1 MALAEAGLT
10 SASSVKSPGPDK
22 QPLNLNVFGGK
33 ALQLP
38 NINLPIVKNGPG
50 QPGLLDIGGAVG
62 ALNSYAAAQAAAG
75 KAAAGAITDS
85 GSIDPSAAQ
94 DPSKNIN
101 AKIDLRVL
109 LDQLGLDTAHQ
120 LISTAEVD
128 ANALS
133 SSINATK
140 KPITAADTS
149 YAFADAH
156 ARLQLPPVAALTG
169 LLTSGLDQLKTPI
182 NAVIGDTGAL
192 NTALKAALAALNV
205 DLVVA
210 SLKTTGSTVSITGT
224 DAVVAALAASLPTKI
239 VSKNGGVTLDLTTG
253 LADVDVA
260 KIYNATGGAKDLNGL
275 PPNTDVLDD
284 KMVEALVNGVAD
296 VADAVIEKLNTGLK
310 DALLNNLK
318 LTIDLAAKVD
328 LVGGVASANTS
339 INITGTLAQFTGVTG
354 AGDPTITA
362 TDLSI
367 KPPLLPPVNIPAGT
381 IVNALKPVLLTALKT
396 VLGTAIDGLN
406 TTLTANPGPIQAIVE
421 PIVKAAGD
429 ALSPA
434 FQAIKKVARLIINDQ
449 PTLDGRPA
457 DIASPTAYSVRALT
471 LVLFPGGLPGFPTP
485 PAPGGGQVPDP
496 RDGLA
501 RVSISSSTADFGA
514 AAAAPALAVNPASV
528 PAGGKTSVTGTGWA
542 TGTPV
547 SVQLKDPSGA
557 NVGAPVSVTPNADGS
572 LPATDLPVPAGSAA
586 GAYTVVGTQGTTP
599 PVSTPLTVTA
609 AATPTIKA
617 DPTSVPAGGKTS
629 VTGTGW
635 DPASPVSVQL
645 KDAAGANVGSP
656 VSITPGADGSLPA
669 TDLPVPAGTK
679 AGDYTVVGTQGS
691 NTQTAPLTVTDA
703 AAPTIKA
710 DPASVPAGTKTSVT
724 GTGWTPGTPVS
735 VQLTDP
741 AGAAVGTPVSI
752 TPAADGS
759 LPATDLPVP
768 ATATPGA
775 YTVVGTQ
782 GTAKQS
788 APLTVTAA
796 VVPTIKANP
805 TSVPAG
811 GKTSVTGTGWDPAS
825 PVSVQLKD
833 AAGAN
838 VGSPVSITPGAD
850 GSLPATD
857 LPVPAGTKAG
867 DYTVVGTQGSNT
879 QTAPLTVTDAA
890 APTIKADPAS
900 VPAGTKTSVTGTG
913 WTPGTPVSVQLTDPA
928 GAAVGTPVSIT
939 PAADGSLPAT
949 DLPVPA
955 TATPGAYTVVGTQGS
970 NTQSAPLTVTA
981 AVNPA
986 LKADPTSVP
995 AGKKTSITGTGW
1007 DPAQPVKLQL
1017 TDPAGQPVGN
1027 PVTVTP
1033 TADGALPATDL
1044 PVPATAVPGK
1054 DTVVGTQGT
1063 DTTST
1068 PLTVTAAVN
1077 PALKV
1082 DPTSVPAGG
1091 KTSVTGTGWDPA
1103 QPVKVQ
1109 LTDKDGKP
1117 VGDPVN
1123 VTPAADGSL
1132 PATDLPVPATATP
1145 GDYTVVGTQGTD
1157 TTSTPL
1163 TVTAATTPAL
1173 TVNPTSVP
1181 AGKKTS
1187 VTGTGWT
1194 PGTPVSVQLKDP
1206 SGANV
1211 GAPVS
1216 ITPAADG
1223 ALPATDLPVPADA
1236 KPGNDTVVG
1245 TQGATTTSTPLTVTP
1260 ADGTASS
1267 NTNASASASASANA
1281 DSKANAAAQAAA
1293 QAAANADATSTASA
1307 AANTAA
1313 NAAAKSAANA
1323 NATANASADATSA
1336 ANAQAQAAA
1345 TAAANSA
1352 AQSDTNATASAA
1364 ATANANAA
1372 SKAAATANSSTN
1384 ASAAAAANAN
1394 ATANANANASASAA
1408 ASANA
1413 DSKANAAA
1421 QAAAQA
1427 AANADATSTASAAAN
1442 TAANAAAKSAATAN
1456 ATANASADATSAA
1469 NASAQAAATAAA
1481 NSAAQSDSNAKASA
1495 AANAN
1500 ASAAASAASNANSS
1514 NNASSAAAANASSN
1528 ADGNASGIK
1537 VTIDR
1542 NLVNKGANVVLKVTG
1557 TGFKATEKVAG
1568 VLFSEQSPL
1577 GSQVAD
1583 ANGQVVFTFNS
1594 QNLELGDHTVTLTS
1608 TVDAAKTGSVSFK
1621 VVPAGAGNVNASGS
1635 SNGSGD
1641 GLANTGSND
1650 PTSIFV
1656 GAGIALLLGAALVSI
1671 AVSRKRRGTEIG
1683 S

>member
-833 AAGAN
+833 PSGAN
-838 VGSPVSITPGAD
+838 VGA
-850 GSLPATD
+850 
-857 LPVPAGTKAG
+857 PVP
-867 DYTVVGTQGSNT
+867 V
-879 QTAPLTVTDAA
+879 
-890 APTIKADPAS
+890 
-900 VPAGTKTSVTGTG
+900 
-913 WTPGTPVSVQLTDPA
+913 
-928 GAAVGTPVSIT
+928 T

-1245 TQGATTTSTPLTVTP
+1245 THGATTTSTPLTVTP

>member
-156 ARLQLPPVAALTG
+156 ARLHLPPVAALTG

-833 AAGAN
+833 PSGAN
-838 VGSPVSITPGAD
+838 VGA
-850 GSLPATD
+850 
-857 LPVPAGTKAG
+857 PVP
-867 DYTVVGTQGSNT
+867 V
-879 QTAPLTVTDAA
+879 
-890 APTIKADPAS
+890 
-900 VPAGTKTSVTGTG
+900 
-913 WTPGTPVSVQLTDPA
+913 
-928 GAAVGTPVSIT
+928 T

-986 LKADPTSVP
+986 LTADPTSVP

>member
-1 MALAEAGLT
+1 MSGAVAASLLALPLAGSAQAIQSPSGDPVEARGSIVGAFLGGMALAEAGLT

-838 VGSPVSITPGAD
+838 VGSPVS
-850 GSLPATD
+850 
-857 LPVPAGTKAG
+857 
-867 DYTVVGTQGSNT
+867 
-879 QTAPLTVTDAA
+879 
-890 APTIKADPAS
+890 
-900 VPAGTKTSVTGTG
+900 
-913 WTPGTPVSVQLTDPA
+913 
-928 GAAVGTPVSIT
+928 
-939 PAADGSLPAT
+939 
-949 DLPVPA
+949 
-955 TATPGAYTVVGTQGS
+955 
-970 NTQSAPLTVTA
+970 
-981 AVNPA
+981 
-986 LKADPTSVP
+986 
-995 AGKKTSITGTGW
+995 
-1007 DPAQPVKLQL
+1007 
-1017 TDPAGQPVGN
+1017 
-1027 PVTVTP
+1027 
-1033 TADGALPATDL
+1033 
-1044 PVPATAVPGK
+1044 
-1054 DTVVGTQGT
+1054 
-1063 DTTST
+1063 
-1068 PLTVTAAVN
+1068 
-1077 PALKV
+1077 
-1082 DPTSVPAGG
+1082 
-1091 KTSVTGTGWDPA
+1091 
-1103 QPVKVQ
+1103 
-1109 LTDKDGKP
+1109 
-1117 VGDPVN
+1117 
-1123 VTPAADGSL
+1123 
-1132 PATDLPVPATATP
+1132 
-1145 GDYTVVGTQGTD
+1145 
-1157 TTSTPL
+1157 
-1163 TVTAATTPAL
+1163 
-1173 TVNPTSVP
+1173 
-1181 AGKKTS
+1181 
-1187 VTGTGWT
+1187 
-1194 PGTPVSVQLKDP
+1194 
-1206 SGANV
+1206 
-1211 GAPVS
+1211 
-1216 ITPAADG
+1216 
-1223 ALPATDLPVPADA
+1223 
-1236 KPGNDTVVG
+1236 
-1245 TQGATTTSTPLTVTP
+1245 
-1260 ADGTASS
+1260 
-1267 NTNASASASASANA
+1267 
-1281 DSKANAAAQAAA
+1281 
-1293 QAAANADATSTASA
+1293 
-1307 AANTAA
+1307 
-1313 NAAAKSAANA
+1313 
-1323 NATANASADATSA
+1323 
-1336 ANAQAQAAA
+1336 
-1345 TAAANSA
+1345 
-1352 AQSDTNATASAA
+1352 
-1364 ATANANAA
+1364 
-1372 SKAAATANSSTN
+1372 
-1384 ASAAAAANAN
+1384 
-1394 ATANANANASASAA
+1394 
-1408 ASANA
+1408 
-1413 DSKANAAA
+1413 
-1421 QAAAQA
+1421 
-1427 AANADATSTASAAAN
+1427 
-1442 TAANAAAKSAATAN
+1442 
-1456 ATANASADATSAA
+1456 
-1469 NASAQAAATAAA
+1469 
-1481 NSAAQSDSNAKASA
+1481 
-1495 AANAN
+1495 
-1500 ASAAASAASNANSS
+1500 
-1514 NNASSAAAANASSN
+1514 
-1528 ADGNASGIK
+1528 
-1537 VTIDR
+1537 
-1542 NLVNKGANVVLKVTG
+1542 
-1557 TGFKATEKVAG
+1557 
-1568 VLFSEQSPL
+1568 
-1577 GSQVAD
+1577 
-1583 ANGQVVFTFNS
+1583 
-1594 QNLELGDHTVTLTS
+1594 
-1608 TVDAAKTGSVSFK
+1608 
-1621 VVPAGAGNVNASGS
+1621 
-1635 SNGSGD
+1635 
-1641 GLANTGSND
+1641 
-1650 PTSIFV
+1650 
-1656 GAGIALLLGAALVSI
+1656 
-1671 AVSRKRRGTEIG
+1671 
-1683 S
+1683 

>member
-1 MALAEAGLT
+1 MSGAVAASLLALPLAGSAQAIQSPSGDPVEARGSIVGAFLGGMALAEAGLT

-156 ARLQLPPVAALTG
+156 ARLQLPPVAGLTG

-434 FQAIKKVARLIINDQ
+434 FQAIKQVARLIINDQ

-617 DPTSVPAGGKTS
+617 DPASVPAGGKTS

-656 VSITPGADGSLPA
+656 VSITPGTDGSLPA

-710 DPASVPAGTKTSVT
+710 DPASVPAG
-724 GTGWTPGTPVS
+724 
-735 VQLTDP
+735 
-741 AGAAVGTPVSI
+741 
-752 TPAADGS
+752 
-759 LPATDLPVP
+759 
-768 ATATPGA
+768 
-775 YTVVGTQ
+775 
-782 GTAKQS
+782 
-788 APLTVTAA
+788 
-796 VVPTIKANP
+796 
-805 TSVPAG
+805 

-838 VGSPVSITPGAD
+838 VGSPVSITPGTD

-970 NTQSAPLTVTA
+970 NTQSAPLTVT
-981 AVNPA
+981 
-986 LKADPTSVP
+986 P
-995 AGKKTSITGTGW
+995 AG
-1007 DPAQPVKLQL
+1007 
-1017 TDPAGQPVGN
+1017 
-1027 PVTVTP
+1027 
-1033 TADGALPATDL
+1033 
-1044 PVPATAVPGK
+1044 
-1054 DTVVGTQGT
+1054 
-1063 DTTST
+1063 
-1068 PLTVTAAVN
+1068 
-1077 PALKV
+1077 
-1082 DPTSVPAGG
+1082 
-1091 KTSVTGTGWDPA
+1091 
-1103 QPVKVQ
+1103 
-1109 LTDKDGKP
+1109 
-1117 VGDPVN
+1117 
-1123 VTPAADGSL
+1123 
-1132 PATDLPVPATATP
+1132 
-1145 GDYTVVGTQGTD
+1145 
-1157 TTSTPL
+1157 
-1163 TVTAATTPAL
+1163 TPAL

-1223 ALPATDLPVPADA
+1223 SLPATDLPVPADA

-1260 ADGTASS
+1260 ADGTASA

-1313 NAAAKSAANA
+1313 NAAAKSAATA

-1514 NNASSAAAANASSN
+1514 SSASSN
-1528 ADGNASGIK
+1528 AAADANGNASGIK

>member
-833 AAGAN
+833 PSGAN
-838 VGSPVSITPGAD
+838 VGA
-850 GSLPATD
+850 
-857 LPVPAGTKAG
+857 PVP
-867 DYTVVGTQGSNT
+867 V
-879 QTAPLTVTDAA
+879 
-890 APTIKADPAS
+890 
-900 VPAGTKTSVTGTG
+900 
-913 WTPGTPVSVQLTDPA
+913 
-928 GAAVGTPVSIT
+928 T